1 MSAAERKSKKIYYT
15 MGEVSEMFDVNPSL
29 IRFWEQKFDILKPDK
44 NKKGNRLF
52 TPADIENLKL
62 IYHLVKENGMTLA
75 GAQKRI
81 KQNREGLGRDL
92 EIVDR
97 LQRIRAMLL
106 EVRQELKGADENVV
120 EIFVDHPSVPA
131 EEHEAGGIPAVRDF
145 VRNGRSGR
153 RPEPGRG
160 RDGGGVGQVLQ
171 LPPVARFRNGRIR
184 PDRLYLSGCR
194 SCGLKM
200 NIPNRSVPSWR
211 KPGRLPGV
219 RPMMRMPWQDRWRWR
234 MPWSKRRLRCPG
246 NRKPV
251 LWMPFMRRPL
261 RNRCVR
267 KLSSRRFLIRR
278 LFNPECYAGKSERC
292 RCGDRSVRSV
302 VVAGR
307 VR

>member
-75 GAQKRI
+75 GSQKRI

-131 EEHEAGGIPAVRDF
+131 EEHEAGGFP
-145 VRNGRSGR
+145 
-153 RPEPGRG
+153 
-160 RDGGGVGQVLQ
+160 
-171 LPPVARFRNGRIR
+171 
-184 PDRLYLSGCR
+184 LSGILSETGVAAGDR
-194 SCGLKM
+194 
-200 NIPNRSVPSWR
+200 NREEAGTEGSRASAAVAAGCAVSEWSDTPGPSVPFRLQELWPENEYPKSECALLAETGPAAGGEADDADAVAGSLEMADAVVETEVEMSG
-211 KPGRLPGV
+211 KPEAGAVDAVHETPPAEPV
-219 RPMMRMPWQDRWRWR
+219 RPQ
-234 MPWSKRRLRCPG
+234 
-246 NRKPV
+246 V
-251 LWMPFMRRPL
+251 
-261 RNRCVR
+261 VEQT
-267 KLSSRRFLIRR
+267 
-278 LFNPECYAGKSERC
+278 LF
-292 RCGDRSVRSV
+292 
-302 VVAGR
+302 
-307 VR
+307 